1 MSKKISRRDILK
13 LASLLPLSYLAP
25 YYFLKPKRSPKD
37 PNAKNILVIVFDA
50 FTALDIS
57 LYGYQRETTPFLS
70 QLAERATVYHNH
82 YAAGNFTTPGTVSL
96 LTGTYPWTHRAL
108 KVGGRVHDSVVEKNI
123 FHLFDQYYR
132 STYSHN
138 YFVNLLQKQF
148 MEDIET
154 YKPRDELSF
163 GRNNWVGKVFKNDE
177 DLATLSWN
185 QATNLEEDSLNTS
198 LFISKTLP
206 LIPEKKDPELM
217 EMFPR
222 GVPRITKD
230 INFLLE
236 DAIDW
241 IIADA
246 CTMPQPFLGY
256 YHLFPP
262 HDPYRTRFDF
272 VDRFD
277 EDGFELDEKPL
288 HMLSLPGL
296 GRLKNSMP
304 NSRKLY
310 DEFILYVDS
319 EFNRLFKS
327 LEQEGVLENTYVFL
341 TSDHGEMFERGTV
354 GHITPMLFQP
364 LLRIPLLIFE
374 PGQQTRRDVHANTS
388 AVDVLPTLLHMA
400 DLDIPDW
407 AEGQVLPPYRTPV
420 AEDRSIFA
428 VEAKG
433 GNSSKQLINKSLM
446 ILKGQYKLTYYYGY
460 SRIRDIN
467 PLIELY
473 DIEKDPEE
481 MDDLSTKLPKIA
493 ADMVEELL
501 AEFEAADTVFEKVR
515 KRGPRVP

>member
-1 MSKKISRRDILK
+1 MSKQISRRDILK
-13 LASLLPLSYLAP
+13 LASLLPLGYLAP
-25 YYFLKPKRSPKD
+25 HYFLKPKRPLKD
-37 PNAKNILVIVFDA
+37 LNAKNILVIVFDT
-50 FTALDIS
+50 FTALNIS

-82 YAAGNFTTPGTVSL
+82 YAAGNFTTPGTASL
-96 LTGTYPWTHRAL
+96 LTGTHPWTHRAL
-108 KVGGRVHDSVVEKNI
+108 KVGGKVHTSMVENNL

-163 GRNNWVGKVFKNDE
+163 GKNNWVGKVFKNDE

-185 QATNLEEDSLNTS
+185 QATNLEEDSLTTS

-206 LIPEKKDPELM
+206 LIPEKEDPELAAI
-217 EMFPR
+217 FPR
-222 GVPRITKD
+222 GLPRIAKN

-236 DAIDW
+236 DATNW
-241 IIADA
+241 IISDVS
-246 CTMPQPFLGY
+246 TMPRPFLGY

-262 HDPYRTRFDF
+262 HDPYRTRHDF
-272 VDRFD
+272 VNQFD
-277 EDGFELDEKPL
+277 EDGVEFEEKPV
-288 HMLSLPGL
+288 HELSLPNI

-304 NSRKLY
+304 NSRRLY

-327 LEQEGVLENTYVFL
+327 LEQEGVLDNTYVIL

-354 GHITPMLFQP
+354 GHITPMLYQP

-374 PGQQTRRDVHANTS
+374 PGQQTRRDVYTNTS
-388 AVDVLPTLLHMA
+388 AVDVLPTLLHLA
-400 DLDIPDW
+400 DLDIPEW
-407 AEGQVLPPYRTPV
+407 TEGQVLPPYRTSV
-420 AEDRSIFA
+420 TEDRSIFT
-428 VEAKG
+428 VEAKK
-433 GNSSKQLINKSLM
+433 GNSLKQLIDKSLM

-460 SRIRDIN
+460 TRIRDHD

-481 MDDLSTKLPKIA
+481 MDDLSKKLPKIA
-493 ADMVEELL
+493 ADMTDELL
-501 AEFEAADTVFEKVR
+501 AEFEAADSVFEKVR
-515 KRGPRVP
+515 NRGPGRP